1 MTVKK
6 ILTLGVV
13 GLALIGC
20 SGKEDT
26 VNVSKRELPPQ
37 TKTLGDSDVE
47 KLIIQAAT
55 QRHWACAPSKANSL
69 VCTQDRRNIHLKVRV
84 DYTKTDFSVTQ
95 LTEITENTHKK
106 IIHRYNVWVKNLEKT
121 IMEIFIKHNLKNV
134 SK

>member
-13 GLALIGC
+13 GLAVIGC

-47 KLIIQAAT
+47 KLIIQAAA
-55 QRHWACAPSKANSL
+55 QRRWVCGPLKANSL
-69 VCTQDRRNIHLKVRV
+69 VCTQDRRNIHLKVQV
-84 DYTKTDFSVTQ
+84 DYTNTDFSVTQ
-95 LTEITENTHKK
+95 ISEDTDNLHKK
-106 IIHRYNVWVKNLEKT
+106 IIHRHNVWVKKLEKT
-121 IMEIFIKHNLKNV
+121 IMDLFINHNLKNV